1 MNLPYGKK
9 TIKMATFFIILASGI
24 SFILGSSDLRG
35 QNELTKVQENVQNYE
50 IQKDKFSFKNEEKT
64 DENQIMGNFTIKE
77 YNGNVAVFES
87 GKVLPIETT
96 ETMVDDLPAADR
108 ELLKKGIIVSSKKE
122 LSRILEDYCS

>member
-1 MNLPYGKK
+1 MSLPYGKK